1 MAGLYI
7 VCLSGSLERL
17 QFAGMT
23 ASVAAACG
31 RPVTVFLSMNA
42 LQYFLKSP
50 HGAAAPEGEF
60 GRTMA
65 TKNVP
70 PFAKLFEQAVDLG
83 DAAIYACSMAM
94 DVLGVE
100 ESALVGHVKGAMGL
114 TKFLSDAEDGQLVTF

>member
-1 MAGLYI
+1 MAGLFI
-7 VCLSGSLERL
+7 ICLSGSLEKL

-42 LQYFLKSP
+42 LKHFLKSP
-50 HGAAAPEGEF
+50 HGDAAPEGEF
-60 GRTMA
+60 GRAMRE
-65 TKNVP
+65 KNVP
-70 PFAKLFEQAVDLG
+70 PYAKLFDQAVDLG

-94 DVLGVE
+94 DVLKVE
-100 ESALVGHVKGAMGL
+100 ESDLAAHVKGAMGL